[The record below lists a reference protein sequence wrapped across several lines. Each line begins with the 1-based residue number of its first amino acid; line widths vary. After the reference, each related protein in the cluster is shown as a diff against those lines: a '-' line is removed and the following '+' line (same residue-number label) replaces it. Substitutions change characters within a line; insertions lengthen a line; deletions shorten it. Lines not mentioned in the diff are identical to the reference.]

1 MVRRRLSACIPIRT
15 CVSGAFVLFLVSS
28 ATYVVPGGAWILH
41 SAVALALSWRVY
53 ISTYIYRTSAVRRLA
68 AAPTGLDWPM
78 TVSVPARTF
87 AISSASAFLFLLFI
101 RPDDEGGAGGG
112 DTITTFRHSFPT
124 ARRKQSAGELDRNN
138 AKCKQ
143 TTASTCL
150 CSLVQRPMA
159 QQT

>member
-1 MVRRRLSACIPIRT
+1 MGGRAVRGAAGGGVGGGGRASLACRRPSCAPH
-15 CVSGAFVLFLVSS
+15 FFFF
-28 ATYVVPGGAWILH
+28 
-41 SAVALALSWRVY
+41 ALRVG
-53 ISTYIYRTSAVRRLA
+53 SPRTSAVRRLA

-124 ARRKQSAGELDRNN
+124 AWRKQSAGELDRNN